1 MLTGLES
8 EQGNDKHPKWRCP
21 MGCHDS
27 ITGSQL
33 LQRIH
38 YVEEEKLQ
46 ISFSIIR
53 DGCQSL
59 QIDVYTYLGED
70 FEKIH

>member
-1 MLTGLES
+1 
-8 EQGNDKHPKWRCP
+8 